1 MLFAEAVDN
10 NKSLN
15 VTYCPS
21 KKSKVCRL
29 NVNPDVIEVQ
39 NNGIIHRIALS
50 GLNISCVTCKN
61 LCSVSED
68 ILCFSFDV
76 SYNTLSCENKDKF
89 HKLQSNIHS
98 AENILCK
105 FCQQKLGNI
114 KDVTCSTDFSKPT
127 TLGEESLSIEGGFF
141 CHENRDNPVRL
152 TEKSVNVQELLGE
165 QKPPSPLDS
174 VFTGLELI
182 LDLSLIEPHSLH
194 FKENNYLHCS
204 SCLMALGKKVL
215 YGSRECIAF
224 WTNCFSLLVR
234 ENDIDGDF
242 LGFIEKPLI
251 ADETDFYGLL
261 IANLV
266 KNNHYRIIISA
277 ITWDGLL
284 DFMLLWLPDQT
295 IKLYTTSLQDGNSS
309 ATEKCS
315 EEDEKNGSKSVHFVK
330 VEPIACRRVF
340 YRLLLCDN
348 CSPDTS
354 SLLDSWRKDFGV
366 TLIHI
371 PWETCIGF
379 SVCLSHF
386 SSKIAPHVRKLDA
399 PMTGFTVS

>member
-1 MLFAEAVDN
+1 
-10 NKSLN
+10 
-15 VTYCPS
+15 
-21 KKSKVCRL
+21 
-29 NVNPDVIEVQ
+29 
-39 NNGIIHRIALS
+39 
-50 GLNISCVTCKN
+50 
-61 LCSVSED
+61 
-68 ILCFSFDV
+68 
-76 SYNTLSCENKDKF
+76 
-89 HKLQSNIHS
+89 
-98 AENILCK
+98 
-105 FCQQKLGNI
+105 
-114 KDVTCSTDFSKPT
+114 
-127 TLGEESLSIEGGFF
+127 
-141 CHENRDNPVRL
+141 
-152 TEKSVNVQELLGE
+152 
-165 QKPPSPLDS
+165 
-174 VFTGLELI
+174 
-182 LDLSLIEPHSLH
+182 
-194 FKENNYLHCS
+194 
-204 SCLMALGKKVL
+204 MALGKKVL

-295 IKLYTTSLQDGNSS
+295 IKLYTTSLQD
-309 ATEKCS
+309 
-315 EEDEKNGSKSVHFVK
+315 

-399 PMTGFTVS
+399 PMTGFTAGAVPLIEIPGDSKQTPNGNAYCVIPANDIVHTR